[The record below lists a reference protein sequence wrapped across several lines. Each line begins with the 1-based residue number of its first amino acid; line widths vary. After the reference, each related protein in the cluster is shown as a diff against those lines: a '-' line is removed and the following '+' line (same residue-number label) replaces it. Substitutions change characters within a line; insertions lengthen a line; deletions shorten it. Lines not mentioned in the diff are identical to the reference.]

1 MDLFTFL
8 GSLSKEN
15 SVFEKMLVAMGSS
28 STTKP
33 SFSASTKISKN
44 DTTPRLIETMSS
56 HGQPVSSMVSH
67 PISMIRN
74 VEGLSSLVQAMQ
86 KYQQVKKRKNPDL
99 KR

>member
-1 MDLFTFL
+1 MDFFTFL
-8 GSLSKEN
+8 GSLSKDN
-15 SVFEKMLVAMGSS
+15 SVFEKFLTSKSSS

-44 DTTPRLIETMSS
+44 DTTPRLVETMSS
-56 HGQPVSSMVSH
+56 HGQPVSSMVSP
-67 PISMIRN
+67 PISMMRDD
-74 VEGLSSLVQAMQ
+74 EGLSSLVQAMQ